1 MPLLSLTFDYSEIPL
16 TMPIRNLSD
25 AQNLLSS
32 GQKYMGLDVGKK
44 TIGIAVGD
52 ATHTIASP
60 HRILR
65 RRKFATD
72 MADLFAEMDKL
83 AIGGL
88 IVGWPLNMD
97 GSPGPRCDS
106 TRDFCHALM
115 KLRDVPVILHD
126 ERLST
131 AAVERA
137 MLQADMT
144 RKRRDE
150 KRDALAASWILQ
162 SAFDRM
168 ALGFASL

>member
-1 MPLLSLTFDYSEIPL
+1 
-16 TMPIRNLSD
+16 MPIRNLSD
-25 AQNLLSS
+25 AQNLLTK

-44 TIGIAVGD
+44 TIGIAIGD
-52 ATHTIASP
+52 PSHIIASP
-60 HRILR
+60 HRILW
-65 RRKFATD
+65 RRKFSSD
-72 MADLFAEMDKL
+72 MEDLFAEMDEL
-83 AIGGL
+83 SVGGL

-97 GSPGPRCDS
+97 GSTGPRCDA

-137 MLQADMT
+137 MVQADIT
-144 RKRRDE
+144 RKRRHE

-168 ALGFASL
+168 ASGAQTDAS

>member
-1 MPLLSLTFDYSEIPL
+1 
-16 TMPIRNLSD
+16 MPIRNLSD
-25 AQNLLSS
+25 AQNLLTK

-44 TIGIAVGD
+44 TIGIAIGD
-52 ATHTIASP
+52 PSHIIASP
-60 HRILR
+60 HRILW
-65 RRKFATD
+65 RRKFSSD
-72 MADLFAEMDKL
+72 MEDLFAEMDEL
-83 AIGGL
+83 SVGGL

-97 GSPGPRCDS
+97 GSIGPRCDA

-137 MLQADMT
+137 MVQADIT
-144 RKRRDE
+144 RKRRHE

-168 ALGFASL
+168 ASGAQTDAS

>member
-1 MPLLSLTFDYSEIPL
+1 
-16 TMPIRNLSD
+16 MPIRNLSD
-25 AQNLLSS
+25 AQNLLQR
-32 GQKYMGLDVGKK
+32 GQKFMGLDVGKK
-44 TIGIAVGD
+44 TIGIAIGD
-52 ATHTIASP
+52 PGHIIASP
-60 HRILR
+60 HRILW
-65 RRKFATD
+65 RRKFQSD
-72 MADLFAEMDKL
+72 MADLFAEMDEL
-83 AIGGL
+83 SVGGL

-97 GSPGPRCDS
+97 GTKGPRCDA

-115 KLRDVPVILHD
+115 KLRDLPVILHD

-144 RKRRDE
+144 RKRRHE

-168 ALGFASL
+168 ALGFDEDSA

>member
-1 MPLLSLTFDYSEIPL
+1 
-16 TMPIRNLSD
+16 MPIRNLSD
-25 AQNLLSS
+25 AQNLIPS

-44 TIGIAVGD
+44 TIGIAIGD
-52 ATHTIASP
+52 PAHIIASP
-60 HRILR
+60 HRILW
-65 RRKFATD
+65 RRKFSTD
-72 MADLFAEMDKL
+72 MADLFTEMDKL

-97 GSPGPRCDS
+97 GSMGPRCDA

-115 KLRDVPVILHD
+115 KLRDMPIILHD

-144 RKRRDE
+144 RKRRAE
-150 KRDALAASWILQ
+150 KRDALAAAWILQ
-162 SAFDRM
+162 SAFDQM
-168 ALGFASL
+168 AGQPRLTTE